1 MPSQNGGRPPPRD
14 AGSDPPIERLGRRL
28 DNTKFNGNAAQSQGG
43 GLIPRERL
51 ARLARKIH
59 RLGERPLFE
68 LFRELATGANLH
80 ECLERYAALAPL
92 TGLIQSLSGDRLPRP
107 GVIRGRRA

>member
-1 MPSQNGGRPPPRD
+1 MRPRERPPPRLENGGPEND
-14 AGSDPPIERLGRRL
+14 RHPDRLR
-28 DNTKFNGNAAQSQGG
+28 TKFNGNAAQSQGG
-43 GLIPRERL
+43 GLVPRERL

-107 GVIRGRRA
+107 RVIRGRRA